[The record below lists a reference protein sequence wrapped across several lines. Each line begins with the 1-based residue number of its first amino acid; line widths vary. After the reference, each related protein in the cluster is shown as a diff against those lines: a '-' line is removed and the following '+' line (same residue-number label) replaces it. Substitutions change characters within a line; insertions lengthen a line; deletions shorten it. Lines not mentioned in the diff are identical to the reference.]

1 MPKTRLLSC
10 GVGMTETIYSK
21 MTDNGLMQEITDSE
35 DRLLRAIDNSNLGTA
50 GQEVSLLY
58 GLDMELMD
66 RYKRLQG
73 MYTKLLEKGHD

>member
-1 MPKTRLLSC
+1 
-10 GVGMTETIYSK
+10 MTETIYSK